1 MTFSLK
7 MISSFSIKSHVILFF
22 YFFCFFFFLGE
33 QEEEERKKPN
43 ESNSR
48 ICVTTCRI

>member
-7 MISSFSIKSHVILFF
+7 MISSFSIKAQVIF
-22 YFFCFFFFLGE
+22 FFFFLRE

-48 ICVTTCRI
+48 ICVTTCRT